1 MRRLAEWNE
10 TYLGVKNMVKEIM
23 DVKKIAKYLG
33 FGEKKIYQLI
43 ENGEIPVSKIGGQ
56 YRFLKRTIDQW
67 LEEKQGL
74 SKKVKKEIKINQLL
88 RSVKETSD
96 PLQKRLLFIGVLTKT
111 LEKEKIKP
119 IIVGGHAVEFY
130 TVGGYSTRDIDI
142 VFSDQKLLNK
152 KLLALGFKKEN
163 RHWYNQKLDIAI
175 ESPASGLSEE
185 EYERITIVN
194 IQGLTVQII
203 GIEDIIIDR
212 LNAYV
217 HWKSIDDGY
226 WARELLL
233 MYEKEIDKKYLEKRC
248 KEEGTIAALK
258 KLKRKKK

>member
-1 MRRLAEWNE
+1 M
-10 TYLGVKNMVKEIM
+10 TKEIM
-23 DVKKIAKYLG
+23 DVRETAEYLG

-43 ENGEIPVSKIGGQ
+43 EKGEIPVSRIGGQ
-56 YRFLKRTIDQW
+56 YRFLKKTIDQW
-67 LEEKQGL
+67 LEEKERLPQ
-74 SKKVKKEIKINQLL
+74 KAKKEISIDQLL
-88 RSVKETSD
+88 KRVKEISD
-96 PLQKRLLFIGVLTKT
+96 PLQKRLLFVGILTKT

-119 IIVGGHAVEFY
+119 IVVGGHAVEFY
-130 TVGGYSTRDIDI
+130 TTGGYNTRDIDI

-163 RHWYNQKLDIAI
+163 RHWYSQELDIAI
-175 ESPASGLSEE
+175 ESPASGLSGE
-185 EYERITIVN
+185 EYERITVVD

-217 HWKSIDDGY
+217 HWESIDDGY

-233 MYEKEIDKKYLEKRC
+233 MYEKEIDRKYLEKRC

-258 KLKRKKK
+258 ELKRKKR